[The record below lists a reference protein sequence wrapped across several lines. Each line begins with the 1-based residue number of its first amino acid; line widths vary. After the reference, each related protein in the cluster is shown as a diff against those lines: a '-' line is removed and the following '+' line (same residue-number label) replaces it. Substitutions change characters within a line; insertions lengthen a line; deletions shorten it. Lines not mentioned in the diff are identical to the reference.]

1 MIKAILL
8 NSILN
13 RLYFWRMLMCKNVD
27 WNKDQKRLDD
37 MVDKLVEDIH
47 KDAKE
52 ARKLFEE
59 ENNNKS

>member
-1 MIKAILL
+1 
-8 NSILN
+8 
-13 RLYFWRMLMCKNVD
+13 MCKNVD